1 MSTPHDMDHES
12 FPHEPLEGSI
22 GPLGGEW
29 NNAWNAKLACARWSR
44 RMEWLLASR
53 ILGEKTDHW
62 LG

>member
-1 MSTPHDMDHES
+1 MSTPHELDHES

-22 GPLGGEW
+22 PGNGIMHGTPSSHMHSG
-29 NNAWNAKLACARWSR
+29 WSR

-53 ILGEKTDHW
+53 ILGEKPDHW